1 MCEKALG
8 SCSCKGTGSFSMKQ
22 NGSSPRFIVSVEAAA
37 DAPAKTRDYA
47 SLGAAGMTIVLW
59 ASAFVGI
66 RSAGRSF
73 SPGALSLGRLTVAV
87 VALALLGLARG
98 DRLPSRAALKQVG
111 LPLLACGLLWFGAYN
126 VTLNSG
132 ERRVDAGTAA
142 MLVNIGPILI
152 AVLAGI
158 LLREGFPRSLFAGLT
173 VAFAGVVVIGAAS
186 STHSATTEGVL
197 LCVGAAFAYAGGV
210 VAQKVVLRV
219 LTPIQTVF
227 CCAVIGAIACTPFAP
242 ELARQLGPV
251 HAEGWLLY
259 LGIGPTALGFIF
271 WGFAL
276 SRTSAG
282 KLATTTYLVPPISV
296 LLGWLWLGE
305 SPAALAY
312 LGGALA
318 LAGVALSRR
327 PSGGGRPTRAAA
339 GTGSR
344 S

>member
-1 MCEKALG
+1 
-8 SCSCKGTGSFSMKQ
+8 MKQ
-22 NGSSPRFIVSVEAAA
+22 KGPWPRFILSVEAAA

-47 SLGAAGMTIVLW
+47 ALGAAGITIVLW

-87 VALALLGLARG
+87 AALAVLGLARG
-98 DRLPSRAALKQVG
+98 DRLPSLAALRQVA
-111 LPLLACGLLWFGAYN
+111 LPLLVCGLLWFGAYN
-126 VTLNSG
+126 VALNSG

-158 LLREGFPRSLFAGLT
+158 LLREGFPRSLFAGLA
-173 VAFAGVVVIGAAS
+173 VAFTGVIVIGVAS
-186 STHSATTEGVL
+186 STHTATTEGVL
-197 LCVGAAFAYAGGV
+197 LCVASAFAYAGGV
-210 VAQKVVLRV
+210 VTQKVVLRV

-227 CCAVIGAIACTPFAP
+227 FCAVIGALVCTPFAP
-242 ELARQLGPV
+242 QLVRQLGPM

-282 KLATTTYLVPPISV
+282 KLAVTTYLIPPISV

-312 LGGALA
+312 LGGALC
-318 LAGVALSRR
+318 LAGVAVSRK
-327 PSGGGRPTRAAA
+327 PSGAGRPAPAAA

>member
-1 MCEKALG
+1 
-8 SCSCKGTGSFSMKQ
+8 
-22 NGSSPRFIVSVEAAA
+22 VELAA
-37 DAPAKTRDYA
+37 DAPARSRDYA
-47 SLGAAGMTIVLW
+47 ALGAAAVTIVLW

-87 VALALLGLARG
+87 VALAALGLARG
-98 DRLPSRAALKQVG
+98 ERLPSPAALKQIG

-126 VTLNSG
+126 IALNSG

-158 LLREGFPRSLFAGLT
+158 LLREGFPRSLFAGLA
-173 VAFAGVVVIGAAS
+173 VAFAGVVVIGVAS
-186 STHSATTEGVL
+186 STHTATTEGVL
-197 LCVGAAFAYAGGV
+197 LCVASAFAYGGGV

-227 CCAVIGAIACTPFAP
+227 SCALIGVLVCCPFAP
-242 ELARQLGPV
+242 QLARQLGPA
-251 HAEGWLLY
+251 HAEGWLVY

-282 KLATTTYLVPPISV
+282 RLAATTYLVPPISV

-305 SPAALAY
+305 SPAALACA
-312 LGGALA
+312 GGALA
-318 LAGVALSRR
+318 LAGVAISRR
-327 PSGGGRPTRAAA
+327 PSAAGLRRRDAA

-344 S
+344 P